1 MIERCRDVALEAR
14 GPLFMAAEEMTV
26 EDAATSYLLGLTAA
40 YTLRWKPCKR
50 FMAETMTFVRE
61 VSVHRNKGFTPGA
74 PGSDITSSFGVPSN
88 KPVDHIKDQMT
99 KRIFWVIVAG
109 VRSMTQ
115 LGASI
120 NDLPLPPPT
129 SQEQYPDQPV
139 EVDDEFIY
147 TDQILPQPEGIPSL
161 ITGFN
166 RNICVYTTMNELVG
180 VDMCYGMKFFDW
192 SAQKNI
198 LSNGLSSAKQ
208 ATEDL
213 PVHLQV
219 KTEPGQPE
227 PPSFDYAGMQYHPPA
242 FPDAQPSDDVR
253 RAFAEEPMRRRQLQF
268 EIQKANIY
276 ASSLATRSYFV
287 ERYLNLRDAERQRR
301 KAEGRANAEEDNV
314 DADAANANGNGCND
328 GDGIEGDLKDERDA
342 MVASERELIV
352 RNLLTVLTSISQR
365 NLEPNGGSIIYKIRQ
380 VASTLLNDAPERKGP
395 VAVQAEEYLAK
406 FLDIL
411 MRLEKT
417 GGASAASVASGSG
430 ASGVPNTM
438 TARDEEEELQCWA
451 SLRNYQ
457 HEFAVANGGF
467 LGTG

>member
-1 MIERCRDVALEAR
+1 
-14 GPLFMAAEEMTV
+14 
-26 EDAATSYLLGLTAA
+26 
-40 YTLRWKPCKR
+40 
-50 FMAETMTFVRE
+50 
-61 VSVHRNKGFTPGA
+61 
-74 PGSDITSSFGVPSN
+74 
-88 KPVDHIKDQMT
+88 
-99 KRIFWVIVAG
+99 
-109 VRSMTQ
+109 MTQ

-213 PVHLQV
+213 PLHLQV

-227 PPSFDYAGMQYHPPA
+227 PPAFDYAGMQYHPPA
-242 FPDAQPSDDVR
+242 FPAAQPSDDVR
-253 RAFAEEPMRRRQLQF
+253 HAFAEEPMRRRQLQF

-301 KAEGRANAEEDNV
+301 KAEEGVVEEEAEAEAEAKA
-314 DADAANANGNGCND
+314 DADA
-328 GDGIEGDLKDERDA
+328 DLKDERDA

-417 GGASAASVASGSG
+417 GGASASASGASASG
-430 ASGVPNTM
+430 ASGVPTTM

-451 SLRNYQ
+451 SLRDYQ

-467 LGTG
+467 LGNG